1 MRADA
6 RSLLTGLLLCLL
18 ALPAF
23 AFQTLAP
30 AERRLLAPL
39 ASAWPGLDAETRQ
52 RLQANARRWLALS
65 SDQRQA
71 MLGRMRDWDGLPP
84 AERARRRGAFAAWE
98 ALSLAERERV
108 RVAAARVQAL
118 SPEQQAALRQ
128 AFEALPPDQRQDWW
142 LGPDLGGDFAKLRA
156 LFAYAPE
163 EQRAG
168 LLAMLRGLGPE
179 ARADLALLARR
190 LPASER
196 ERLRR
201 DLLEA
206 LPEARPALIRER
218 LGQ

>member
-1 MRADA
+1 MRADG
-6 RSLLTGLLLCLL
+6 RGLPTVLLLCLL
-18 ALPAF
+18 ALPAS

-30 AERRLLAPL
+30 AERQLLAPL
-39 ASAWPGLDAETRQ
+39 AGAWPGLDTETRQ
-52 RLQANARRWLALS
+52 RLQANARHWLALPPAQ
-65 SDQRQA
+65 QRE
-71 MLGRMRDWDGLPP
+71 MLQRMRDWDSLPP

-108 RVAAARVQAL
+108 RAAAARLRAL
-118 SPEQQAALRQ
+118 SPQQQQTLRDR
-128 AFEALPPDQRQDWW
+128 FEALPPDQRQDWW
-142 LGPDLGGDFAKLRA
+142 LGPDLGGDFVRLRP
-156 LFAYAPE
+156 LFAYTPE

-201 DLLEA
+201 DLLA
-206 LPEARPALIRER
+206 ATPEARPALIRER

>member
-1 MRADA
+1 MRPDL
-6 RSLLTGLLLCLL
+6 RPLLAGLLLALA
-18 ALPAF
+18 ALPAL

-39 ASAWPGLDAETRQ
+39 AGAWPALDAETRQ
-52 RLQANARRWLALS
+52 RLQANARQWLALPPA
-65 SDQRQA
+65 QRNGFLQRMQA
-71 MLGRMRDWDGLPP
+71 WDALPP

-98 ALSLAERERV
+98 ALSLSERERL
-108 RVAAARVQAL
+108 RAAAARVQAL
-118 SPEQQAALRQ
+118 SPEQQRALRD

-142 LGPDLGGDFAKLRA
+142 LGPDLGGDFARLRP

-163 EQRAG
+163 DQRAG
-168 LLAMLRGLGPE
+168 LLAMLRELGPE

-190 LPASER
+190 LPASDR

-201 DLLEA
+201 ELLDSPAEGRA
-206 LPEARPALIRER
+206 ALIRQR